1 MIGYVKYFDS
11 NKTMSFKVIDEE
23 LLRKYTDVWGKI
35 SSFMKNEFDSK
46 AVYGNIDKYIKTNKH
61 L

>member
-23 LLRKYTDVWGKI
+23 LLRKYTEVWGKI
-35 SSFMKNEFDSK
+35 SSFMKNEFDSEP
-46 AVYGNIDKYIKTNKH
+46 VYGNIDKYIKTNKH